1 MSKMDDLVPKNR
13 LIIAF
18 ILGVLGIF
26 IGVLVGNY
34 FVKGDSSSQSGGQSM
49 PTGEDVSLSLSP
61 DGVEADVGDSFP
73 IEVKL
78 KAENM
83 VLSGVALRLVYNY
96 EGDLPLE
103 PQDTKLVV
111 NPDLV
116 GQDWAFPVNSL
127 EVDEKEKVV
136 VAELAAV
143 NLSPSG
149 YPAEGE
155 FTLATLDF
163 VATATSSSDLVFMF
177 DRQQTKVL
185 TKDGREVDVFLKDA
199 SYSVD

>member
-1 MSKMDDLVPKNR
+1 MDDLVSKNR

-34 FVKGDSSSQSGGQSM
+34 FVKGDSSRQNGGQSLA
-49 PTGEDVSLSLSP
+49 TEEGVSLSLSP

-73 IEVKL
+73 VDIKL

-83 VLSGVALRLVYNY
+83 VLSGVALRLVYEY

-103 PQDTKLVV
+103 PQDTKLTV
-111 NPDLV
+111 NPDMV

-127 EVDEKEKVV
+127 EVDKEGKMV

-143 NLSPSG
+143 NLNPSG
-149 YPAEGE
+149 YPADGE
-155 FTLATLDF
+155 LTLATLDF
-163 VATATSSSDLVFMF
+163 VATSASSTDLVFKF
-177 DRQQTKVL
+177 DQEQTKVL
-185 TKDGREVDVFLKDA
+185 TKDGREVEVFLKDA